1 MATTDKLTV
10 AGIRFRTRADYE
22 AALRDQKKIDAIKAK
37 VDFDNPRQV
46 YRLYAELQSGSYR
59 FETQVG
65 NNFDDEIYEK
75 VEALKRQGIPPDSD
89 GSTVRKNEKR
99 GKPFGKGTKPQEK
112 QTDSTAGK
120 KRNAAHTSADASA
133 KGSGAPKRDNEGKRI
148 SKRTRL
154 EDYDEEMQQQILAV
168 LKKKERLRKLLVIAA
183 SLVAVGCFTYFGV
196 YYYFSARTNAEY
208 TELAALKGSDTL
220 VTNQKKNE
228 FSLHKQTIKMPDV
241 LDEYKTLYEKNK
253 KLIGWLKIDDTIID
267 YPVMQTGDNE
277 YYLDHNFNQEYD
289 KNGSLFLDYNC
300 NIYPRSTNLII
311 YGHHM
316 KSGQMF
322 GQLQKYAKES
332 YGEKHS
338 IIQFDSIYEEA
349 TYQVMYV
356 FRSQVYNEDEFV
368 FKYYQFIDA
377 NSEEEFNSY
386 MEEMAELSLYDTGV
400 TASYGDSLLTLST
413 CDHSQTDG
421 RFVVVAKRIK

>member
-22 AALRDQKKIDAIKAK
+22 AALRDRKKIDAIKAK

-75 VEALKRQGIPPDSD
+75 VEDLKRQGIPPDSD
-89 GSTVRKNEKR
+89 ISTVRKEEKK
-99 GKPFGKGTKPQEK
+99 GKPFGKSNKRHEK
-112 QTDSTAGK
+112 QTDLKAGK
-120 KRNAAHTSADASA
+120 RGNAAHTPADVSARAS
-133 KGSGAPKRDNEGKRI
+133 GPPKRDNEGKRI

-220 VTNQKKNE
+220 VTNKKKNE
-228 FSLHKQTIKMPDV
+228 FSLHKQTIKMTDV
-241 LDEYKTLYEKNK
+241 LDENKTLYEKNK
-253 KLIGWLKIDDTIID
+253 NLIG
-267 YPVMQTGDNE
+267 
-277 YYLDHNFNQEYD
+277 
-289 KNGSLFLDYNC
+289 
-300 NIYPRSTNLII
+300 
-311 YGHHM
+311 
-316 KSGQMF
+316 
-322 GQLQKYAKES
+322 
-332 YGEKHS
+332 
-338 IIQFDSIYEEA
+338 
-349 TYQVMYV
+349 
-356 FRSQVYNEDEFV
+356 
-368 FKYYQFIDA
+368 
-377 NSEEEFNSY
+377 
-386 MEEMAELSLYDTGV
+386 
-400 TASYGDSLLTLST
+400 
-413 CDHSQTDG
+413 
-421 RFVVVAKRIK
+421 